1 MNRIVLDASALL
13 AVLHDEPGAEIFN
26 RQLDLLE
33 NAVVSAVN
41 VAEAH
46 GKLVALGIAADDAWE
61 AVIAPAHEIVV
72 FDAQQA
78 RIVGGL
84 QRQTRTIG
92 LSLGDRACLALGI
105 VLKAPV
111 YTADRA
117 WKGLRLGM
125 PIHVIR

>member
-1 MNRIVLDASALL
+1 VSRIVLDASALL
-13 AVLHDEPGAEIFN
+13 AVLHDEPGAEIFS
-26 RQLDLLE
+26 QQSDLLE
-33 NAVVSAVN
+33 NAMVSAVN

-46 GKLVALGIAADDAWE
+46 GKLVGLGIATDDAWE
-61 AVIAPAHEIVV
+61 AVIAPANEIVV

-78 RIVGGL
+78 RIAGGL
-84 QRQTRTIG
+84 QTRALG

-117 WKGLRLGM
+117 WKGLKLGV